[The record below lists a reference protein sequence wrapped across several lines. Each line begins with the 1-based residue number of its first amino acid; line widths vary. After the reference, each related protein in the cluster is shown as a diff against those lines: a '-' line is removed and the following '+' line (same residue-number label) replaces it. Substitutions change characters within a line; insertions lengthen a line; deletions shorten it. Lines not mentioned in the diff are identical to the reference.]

1 MFRNFF
7 WALRRIKVY
16 ALIGESGTGKS
27 FRAKLVAQKYGI
39 DFIIDDGLLIRDNR
53 ILAGHSAKKEKTF
66 LAAVKAALFDDKAH
80 RDEVARKLQS
90 EKINKILVLGTSEKM
105 VNKIAARLQLPPPA
119 KIIRIEDIAS
129 QEEIERAI
137 RTRRIEGKHVIPVP
151 SIEVKRNYP
160 GIFYDAIRIF
170 KRRMGPVALGS
181 TPKVHEKS
189 VVRPEYSKRGKV
201 IISEAAL
208 SQMVIHCVDE
218 YNSSIRVKKIL
229 VKDDEAGYRLVI
241 TIDVPFGLQLG
252 GNIHALQQYVIENIE
267 RYTGILIEEVN
278 IIIDKI
284 RQQPSPERFQIE

>member
-1 MFRNFF
+1 MFRDLF
-7 WALRRIKVY
+7 WSRRRIKTY

-27 FRAKLVAQKYGI
+27 FRAKLVAQKYAI

-66 LAAVKAALFDDKAH
+66 LAAVKAALFDDKTQ
-80 RDEVARKLQS
+80 RDEVARKLQV
-90 EKINKILVLGTSEKM
+90 EKVKKVLILGTSEKM
-105 VNKIAARLQLPPPA
+105 VMKIAVRLQLPPPG
-119 KIIRIEDIAS
+119 KIIKIEDIAS

-160 GIFYDAIRIF
+160 NIFYDAIRIF
-170 KRRMGPVALGS
+170 RRKPGPIALGT
-181 TPKVHEKS
+181 TPQVHEKS

-218 YNSSIRVKKIL
+218 HNQSIRIKKIV
-229 VKDDEAGYRLVI
+229 VKDDENGYRLVI
-241 TIDVPFGLQLG
+241 TIDVPFGTQLG
-252 GNIHALQQYVIENIE
+252 GNIHALQQYIIENIE

-284 RQQPSPERFQIE
+284 I